1 MNKQIEDFK
10 ERVRLTPEEKR
21 MVEVKA
27 SNEYKESIDYSL
39 GKFASYNLQR
49 AITNAVAQAQLD
61 KVLNHPDIALIDRRN
76 YNAFNKHEVPK
87 GAELAMVIP
96 LAEAISKEVK

>member
-49 AITNAVAQAQLD
+49 AITNAVAKAQLD
-61 KVLNHPDIALIDRRN
+61 KVLKEYLALIVENGGEPFDKIEKLKMPSADGRS
-76 YNAFNKHEVPK
+76 NK
-87 GAELAMVIP
+87 GG
-96 LAEAISKEVK
+96 